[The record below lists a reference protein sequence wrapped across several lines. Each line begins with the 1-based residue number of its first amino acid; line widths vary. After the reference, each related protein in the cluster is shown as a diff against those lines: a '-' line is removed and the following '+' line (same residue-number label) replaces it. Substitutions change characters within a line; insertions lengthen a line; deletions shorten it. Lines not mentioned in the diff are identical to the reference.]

1 MSATLAP
8 PRSPVG
14 PPPDGL
20 PEGYVTAEEYLR
32 WEEHA
37 ETKHE
42 WVDGEVREVAGSS
55 ERHAALDR
63 RIGTRL
69 DLAFEGRPFV
79 GFSNDIKIRVPDG
92 PYYYAD
98 GSVAALP
105 ARLEPPIRPG
115 GRRTVLTNP
124 AVIVEILSDGTAHV
138 DRGEKLDAYRLI
150 PSLTDYLLFS
160 QDVPEVEHHRRAPGG
175 AWEDTT
181 YSGRNAAFALA
192 AGGAAV
198 NLGAIYGVLDGLE
211 P

>member
-1 MSATLAP
+1 MSATLLRP
-8 PRSPVG
+8 PRPAG
-14 PPPDGL
+14 PPDL
-20 PEGYVTAEEYLR
+20 PAGYVTAEEYLR
-32 WEEHA
+32 REEHA

-42 WVDGEVREVAGSS
+42 WIDGEVREVAGSS

-105 ARLEPPIRPG
+105 ALLEPPIRPG

-124 AVIVEILSDGTAHV
+124 AVIVEILSDSTAHV

-160 QDVPEVEHHRRAPGG
+160 QDEAEVEHHRRAPGG
-175 AWEDTT
+175 GWKEVT
-181 YSGRNAAFALA
+181 YRGREAAFALA

-198 NLGAIYGVLDGLE
+198 SLGAIYGVLDGLE
-211 P
+211 G